1 MVRESV
7 REDYVSNIRPRIKK
21 LKLIWSHSGF
31 CKMNLEDKLAV
42 QSRVAGCA
50 CAIWNLKLARPTTS
64 LEIWV
69 RGRSELIVNIR
80 LGVGGGGD

>member
-50 CAIWNLKLARPTTS
+50 CAI
-64 LEIWV
+64 
-69 RGRSELIVNIR
+69 
-80 LGVGGGGD
+80 